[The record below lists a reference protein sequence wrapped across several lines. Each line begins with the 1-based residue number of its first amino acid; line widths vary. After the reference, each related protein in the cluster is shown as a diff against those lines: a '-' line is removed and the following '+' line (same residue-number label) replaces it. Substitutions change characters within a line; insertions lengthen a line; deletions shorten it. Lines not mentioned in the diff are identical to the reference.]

1 MKALQKD
8 FFYEK
13 VPDSIIF
20 KENDPDR
27 MIFLKE
33 KEPDSKIFKKTM
45 TVAGLVAPSVMSATD
60 RVGMY
65 CTYCTS
71 LVCCRSSSETVDTA
85 TNLISDTRHNVQN
98 VISENT

>member
-65 CTYCTS
+65 TVSVQCTYVACLLQVLIRDCGYSHKPCKRHTS
-71 LVCCRSSSETVDTA
+71 
-85 TNLISDTRHNVQN
+85 
-98 VISENT
+98 

>member
-27 MIFLKE
+27 MIFFKE
-33 KEPDSKIFKKTM
+33 KDPDSKIFKKTM

-65 CTYCTS
+65 TVSVQCTVYIRGLSAAGPHPRLRIQRQT
-71 LVCCRSSSETVDTA
+71 L
-85 TNLISDTRHNVQN
+85 
-98 VISENT
+98 